1 MAIGLDNGIYRK
13 LYDMLGTSLDKVLN
27 RHDFDSD
34 VSAWLLYRASWMY
47 RRVFADEK
55 IRAGNCGIQADRSA
69 RKLVLPEPLK
79 PIRRESCVT
88 DSRVDRLV
96 PKVVLDC
103 TGVLAIVCELVA
115 AGMAQHV
122 AVNEEVEAGGLA
134 SPRDHALIPGNA

>member
-1 MAIGLDNGIYRK
+1 MFAFGGKADMAIGLDNGIYRR
-13 LYDMLGTSLDKVLN
+13 LYDMLGTALDKVLN

-79 PIRRESCVT
+79 PIRRQSRVT
-88 DSRVDRLV
+88 DGRVNRLV

-103 TGVLAIVCELVA
+103 PGVLAVVCE
-115 AGMAQHV
+115 M
-122 AVNEEVEAGGLA
+122 
-134 SPRDHALIPGNA
+134 R